1 MKMTVNEYYE
11 DNATGA
17 TYVYRSP
24 SGSWYTERIVDKN
37 QWMKIVAVVFEE
49 ADVDDTLSKG
59 LSKWIQNWSQ
69 SVAGRSG
76 AKE

>member
-24 SGSWYTERIVDKN
+24 KWKLVHRENRGQESG
-37 QWMKIVAVVFEE
+37 WMKIVAVVFEE
-49 ADVDDTLSKG
+49 VDVDDTLSKG
-59 LSKWIQNWSQ
+59 LSKWIQNWLQ
-69 SVAGRSG
+69 SVAG
-76 AKE
+76 